1 MKTIAYF
8 DPPIG
13 GEKQGSSEQS
23 EEGSYISGKIETKN
37 RECFVGDQ
45 KVDCPQSGKAFTT
58 SGDKLNLLPQIPSLE
73 KRSDPIFFSILL
85 ATIIFF
91 SAMAIFKIKIF
102 GKTLGEY
109 VKPIWFLI
117 LVSIAAVAWQ
127 YLFGL
132 KINDGL
138 MSLKISQLVWE
149 ICIAL
154 SAYKLIKTAN
164 FGYGNL
170 FFLAVLYSLI
180 IHGLK
185 ASVRYLFYEKT
196 FLYLA
201 DRFLYGSLLVMV
213 IVFLGGSM
221 FLFFRQKGVLKF

>member
-1 MKTIAYF
+1 MKIAYF
-8 DPPIG
+8 EQD
-13 GEKQGSSEQS
+13 EKQGSSEQS

-37 RECFVGDQ
+37 RECFIGNQ
-45 KVDCPQSGKAFTT
+45 KVDCPQTGKAFTT

-73 KRSDPIFFSILL
+73 KRNDPIFFIILL
-85 ATIIFF
+85 TIIIFF
-91 SAMAIFKIKIF
+91 SVLAIFRIKIF

-109 VKPIWFLI
+109 VKPIWYFILI
-117 LVSIAAVAWQ
+117 SIAAVAWQ

-132 KINDGL
+132 KIDDGF
-138 MSLKISQLVWE
+138 MSIRISQWLWE
-149 ICIAL
+149 ICIAA

-170 FFLAVLYSLI
+170 FFLGVLYSLI

-185 ASVRYLFYEKT
+185 VSIRYFFYAKP
-196 FLYLA
+196 FLYLL

-213 IVFLGGSM
+213 IVFIGGSM
-221 FLFFRQKGVLKF
+221 FLFFKKRGIFTKINS